1 LIHPTAFRGIQNKSR
16 KQQFLSPLGMRIST
30 PLTSVRERRHRQN
43 SATIF
48 AIKWAAAAAALPMT
62 PNEPLDN
69 ACGGQDRALFQLV
82 AIRNSL
88 RAGRMK
94 KKRQTQKK
102 GEK

>member
-1 LIHPTAFRGIQNKSR
+1 
-16 KQQFLSPLGMRIST
+16 MRIST

-48 AIKWAAAAAALPMT
+48 AIKWAAAAALPMT
-62 PNEPLDN
+62 LNEPLDN

-88 RAGRMK
+88 RAGRME
-94 KKRQTQKK
+94 KRQTQKK